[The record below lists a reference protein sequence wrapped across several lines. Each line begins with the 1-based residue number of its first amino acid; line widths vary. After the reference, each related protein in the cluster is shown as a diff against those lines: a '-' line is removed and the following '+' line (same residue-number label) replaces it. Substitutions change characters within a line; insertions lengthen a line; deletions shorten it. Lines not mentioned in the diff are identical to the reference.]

1 MSFSTC
7 IRENNGVSIIDLVG
21 RVVLGEGARETRA
34 VINEV
39 IGSGRTRIVVNLALV
54 EYMDSSGLGELVAA
68 YASAS
73 RIGGEI
79 KLASMQ
85 NRVAGLMQVTKLAT
99 LFASFPDEA
108 SAISSFQAK

>member
-7 IRENNGVSIIDLVG
+7 TREKDGVSIIDLVG

-34 VINEV
+34 VISEA
-39 IGSGRTRIVVNLALV
+39 IASGRTKIVVNLALV
-54 EYMDSSGLGELVAA
+54 EYMDSCGLGELVAA

-85 NRVAGLMQVTKLAT
+85 NRVAGLLQVTKLAT

-108 SAISSFQAK
+108 SAVGSFQTK